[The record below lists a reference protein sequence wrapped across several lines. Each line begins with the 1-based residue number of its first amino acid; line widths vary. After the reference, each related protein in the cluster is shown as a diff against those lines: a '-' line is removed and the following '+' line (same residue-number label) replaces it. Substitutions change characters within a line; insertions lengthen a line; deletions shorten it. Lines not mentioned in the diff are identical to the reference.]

1 VPVLAASSWKS
12 NAEMILDCVRLQ
24 YLKDSDSVLDPTYGK
39 GIWWKLWTPARLTR
53 HDKFKLDGVDY
64 RSLPHGE
71 GEFDAVAFDPPYVCP
86 GGRES
91 SGIPDFFDQYGM
103 DGEAK
108 TPGEQQAINNLGLA
122 ECYRVVKPGGYV
134 LTKCADYVWSGKLV
148 LGTHETLVHAL
159 SLGFKVQDRMEHVG
173 HPRPQPQRTRK
184 DGQAVRQHHA
194 RRNLSTLFVLQRP
207 SVRVRAR
214 VLR

>member
-1 VPVLAASSWKS
+1 MPVLAASSWKS
-12 NAEMILDCVRLQ
+12 NAEMILDCVELQ
-24 YLKDSDSVLDPTYGK
+24 YLRDTDHVIDPTWGK
-39 GIWWKLWTPARLTR
+39 GVWWKLWRPSSLIR

-64 RSLPHGE
+64 RCLPHGD
-71 GEFDAVAFDPPYVCP
+71 GEFDAAVFDPPYVCP

-108 TPGEQQAINNLGLA
+108 TPAEQQAINNLGLA

-159 SLGFKVQDRMEHVG
+159 SLGFKIQDRMEHVG

-184 DGQAVRQHHA
+184 DGQPVRQHHA

-207 SVRVRAR
+207 SVRVRVR